1 MISFSLRRGH
11 LTKRFV
17 WQIIGLIAVLAAAS
31 CASKPPNVFIDP
43 VPSGKVTSTYGF
55 RSSGFHHGID
65 LAAPRGTEVR
75 AAKAGKVIYR
85 GRRKGFGRLVII
97 DHGRGEHTYYAH
109 LSSYTTRKG
118 RSVKRGQRIGRVG
131 KSGRASGH
139 HLHFEIR
146 QNGKSVNPQTYISF

>member
-1 MISFSLRRGH
+1 MISFSPRHRP
-11 LTKRFV
+11 LTMRQFR
-17 WQIIGLIAVLAAAS
+17 QALGLLVLLFAAS
-31 CASKPPNVFIDP
+31 CASKPPNVFVDP

-55 RSSGFHHGID
+55 RGRGFHHGID

-75 AAKAGKVIYR
+75 AAKAGKVIFR
-85 GRRKGFGRLVII
+85 GRKNGFGRLVII
-97 DHGRGEHTYYAH
+97 DHGRGQHTYYAH
-109 LSSYTTRKG
+109 LSSYNTRKG

-146 QNGKSVNPQTYISF
+146 QNGKSVNPATYISF